1 MISSSDLNGCAKMC
15 SAKMM
20 KIAMMLGLAMLGAYE
35 IAVLRMSEPL
45 FLRLS

>member
-1 MISSSDLNGCAKMC
+1 MISSSDLNGCAKMR

-20 KIAMMLGLAMLGAYE
+20 KIAKMFGLAMRGAYE

-45 FLRLS
+45 FLRHS